1 MNVNKMC
8 SVCGHNKGVGR
19 NYCAITCESCKMF
32 FKRTALKNQT
42 FDCPSGGKCKINA
55 ITRKLCTKC
64 RIEKCCAVGM
74 RKELL
79 KSYGLVDVDREYN
92 TSTNESSPQSAQ
104 SDDNNCHEIDILLEN
119 TINTSAEELMDQI
132 RDIENYVTNNIF
144 VASDKQLPQM
154 PVIPVFRE
162 LIDYKGLNQLECN
175 RMRELM
181 TASDVF
187 KRYELG
193 KNIVK
198 SKDKDVVTK
207 LFMPRTE
214 AHIRDVINFTKGLK
228 AFVNVCPDD
237 QLALIKYSFMEV
249 GYVYPEWERDPIIL
263 ELLTAIIIFNP
274 KHPDL
279 SHRASIKLEQQIYI
293 YLLRKYLQLKCR
305 SQFESELRLQT
316 LMNSM
321 TDLKIAGDLHRED
334 EINEYHNYKP
344 YYGPLLKELYGL

>member
-1 MNVNKMC
+1 MLGIY
-8 SVCGHNKGVGR
+8 SEH
-19 NYCAITCESCKMF
+19 A
-32 FKRTALKNQT
+32 T
-42 FDCPSGGKCKINA
+42 FDCPSGGKC
-55 ITRKLCTKC
+55 
-64 RIEKCCAVGM
+64 
-74 RKELL
+74 KELL
-79 KSYGLVDVDREYN
+79 KSYGLVDVDREYS
-92 TSTNESSPQSAQ
+92 TSTNSSPQSAQ
-104 SDDNNCHEIDILLEN
+104 SDDNYCHEIDILLEN
-119 TINTSAEELMDQI
+119 TINTSAEELREQI
-132 RDIENYVTNNIF
+132 RDIENYVTNNILI
-144 VASDKQLPQM
+144 ASDKQLPKM

-187 KRYELG
+187 KRYKLG

-237 QLALIKYSFMEV
+237 QLALIKSSFMEV
-249 GYVYPEWERDPIIL
+249 YLLRFLTYYNREKQYFIVDMDQNTSLWLGLEDFKFTIFLDYVNNVYPEWERDPIIL